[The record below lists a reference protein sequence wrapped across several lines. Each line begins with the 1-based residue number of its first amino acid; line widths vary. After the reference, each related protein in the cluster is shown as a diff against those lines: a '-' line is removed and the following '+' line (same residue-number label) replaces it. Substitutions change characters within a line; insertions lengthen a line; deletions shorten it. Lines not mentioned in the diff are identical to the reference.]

1 MAGWSGKSVWNAMI
15 VAVVSL
21 TPVVAAMSLLLVRF
35 AAVDGGGHAN
45 SADCCTASQNW
56 RQALCSN
63 YFFLSCYA
71 LRCDV
76 VHGSPD
82 KSHFEEE
89 FLLAVLMMDICGEKY
104 VPILDTT
111 LLAPFSGNC

>member
-1 MAGWSGKSVWNAMI
+1 MI

-45 SADCCTASQNW
+45 SADCCTLSQNW
-56 RQALCSN
+56 SQATCSN
-63 YFFLSCYA
+63 YLFLYSYA

-89 FLLAVLMMDICGEKY
+89 FLLAGLIMYLRNFGLVRRK
-104 VPILDTT
+104 
-111 LLAPFSGNC
+111 